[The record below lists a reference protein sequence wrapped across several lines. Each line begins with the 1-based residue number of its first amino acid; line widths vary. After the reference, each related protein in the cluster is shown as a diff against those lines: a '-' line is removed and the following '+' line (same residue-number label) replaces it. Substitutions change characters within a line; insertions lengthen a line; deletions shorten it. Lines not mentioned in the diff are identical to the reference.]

1 MLPLLQTIPKAES
14 PLSFWETKRPPG
26 PIRVILGTAGLDIGL
41 DQDMVAPAQ
50 AG

>member
-1 MLPLLQTIPKAES
+1 MLLHPHMQ
-14 PLSFWETKRPPG
+14 
-26 PIRVILGTAGLDIGL
+26 VIGSAGLDTGL